1 MKETTTQ
8 VFSCGYCKIFKNT
21 YFEKHLPTDAPGL
34 FHVSNN
40 CGFWFRF
47 IERHSNLPIETNT
60 KNFISKFPKET
71 AFKLKLKLKLPFTII
86 LRKNQ
91 LRRDAF
97 YPEMIY
103 LYGKHCPSYAGI
115 LRWASG
121 IPPRWKGMKNIPSSY
136 KRNNKLEKKLL

>member
-8 VFSCGYCKIFKNT
+8 VFSCEYCEIFKNT
-21 YFEKHLPTDAPGL
+21 YFEKHLPTDASGL
-34 FHVSNN
+34 FLYSSN
-40 CGFWFRF
+40 CGFWFWF
-47 IERHSNLPIETNT
+47 IERHSSLPIETNT
-60 KNFISKFPKET
+60 KNFISKFPKAT

-91 LRRDAF
+91 LRRDVF

-103 LYGKHCPSYAGI
+103 LYGKHCPGYAGI
-115 LRWASG
+115 LPWANG
-121 IPPRWKGMKNIPSSY
+121 IPPKRNGMRNIPNSY